1 MRARSWQAFLSLR
14 RGGSDA
20 RIGIEK
26 CQALNGFYNRPYSD
40 SAAVVRNPVQPIFSA
55 SSTMIPSG
63 PRT

>member
-1 MRARSWQAFLSLR
+1 MP
-14 RGGSDA
+14 

-26 CQALNGFYNRPYSD
+26 CQALNGFYGRPYSD